1 MKNII
6 ILLGALFI
14 NVVSFG
20 QSNVIDI
27 RADETVRFD
36 LILEELYSELDVSD
50 LETEFLLDKS
60 PGFSEKLL
68 KLNGSDDAENQP
80 INGDQFDALY
90 RTIRDFATVRE
101 IDWPISDQMLNNS
114 SESSTYNEIGFRV
127 LIADCNRIRESAV
140 EEGLLYGENDKIK
153 RRNVRAGGSPFLKE
167 KIVFSAP
174 YRNSIITG
182 GEVRFNFNNNL
193 KFTNNGNTIDQL
205 EIDFNDGNGYIDV
218 THRNYHS
225 VSYSRSGSKII
236 TCKITSNRQVYYSKS
251 TLLVKGIEKFQTKS
265 TLFGQCYDER
275 IAISVPQIHED
286 TEGIY
291 NQLVGANAY
300 IRYGCGNNNKLR
312 KPIIFVEGIDFGEKV
327 KDYGSVPNDNGVVN
341 DMFYDGDCGQFN
353 RYGRF
358 GWFHFVNGS
367 YDGVGN
373 ISILPDALQ
382 KLHSDGHDVILL
394 DFKAGAAHIEN
405 NAETLIYL
413 LNYINGKLS
422 ENNSDEQSIVSGIS
436 MGGQVARYAL
446 RKMEN
451 ENIPHNVSTF
461 VSIDSPNNGANIPLG
476 LQYNIKF
483 VQLHIDKKDLIRPAT
498 KQLLLYHYKAS
509 VTTGFIHLGGVNWNR
524 IKPRPHELHTNLYNS
539 EHMTTFPQ
547 NCRNVAISNGSKLG
561 TNQGYSEGDVLLNN
575 LSTFILTTQS
585 IKSWAMKEGGD
596 KISRCRRSINTF
608 GLLPSI
614 AYRIAVRAVEGK
626 AYDHISGGYRTTAQD
641 IVDGFSGIE
650 IPNVPFDLNIP
661 NITFHINPR
670 HAFIP
675 TFSGLGISESYK
687 MSNLPTVLGANYP
700 YNHDPNISPF
710 DVIFADA
717 VNHKHV
723 FMDAINTAF
732 LMGEYSPN
740 TKYVQ
745 NKTYWQGIDTYSA
758 RDEVIVGRDIDPV
771 QNRNFVGD
779 VVSTNTANTT
789 FYAGKKV
796 TFHPGVKLNNYVG
809 RTHAYI
815 REYCNYTQGVFK
827 MGETSMISD
836 EALKFQNTER
846 KSVELEEPEQLINA
860 RLYPNPNKGI
870 FKIDLDIDIEEIV
883 IYNMYGQVITS
894 KLINSKSASIHL
906 NNAETGIYIAKI
918 KSKDKIFTKRFS
930 IVN

>member
-6 ILLGALFI
+6 ILLGAFLI
-14 NVVSFG
+14 SVASFG
-20 QSNVIDI
+20 QSTVIDI
-27 RADETVRFD
+27 GADETVRFD
-36 LILEELYSELDVSD
+36 LILEALYSELDVSD

-60 PGFSEKLL
+60 PSFSEKLL
-68 KLNGSDDAENQP
+68 ELNGSTGEENQP

-101 IDWPISDQMLNNS
+101 INWSTSDQMLEHS
-114 SESSTYNEIGFRV
+114 SESSPYNEIGFRV

-140 EEGLLYGENDKIK
+140 EEGLLYGENEKIK
-153 RRNVRAGGSPFLKE
+153 RRRTRGGGSPFVKE
-167 KIVFSAP
+167 RIVLSAP

-182 GEVRFNFNNNL
+182 REVRFNFNNNL

-205 EIDFNDGNGYIDV
+205 EIDFNDGNGYVDV
-218 THRNYHS
+218 THRNSHTA
-225 VSYSRSGSKII
+225 SYSRSGSKII
-236 TCKITSNRQVYYSKS
+236 TSKITSNGEVYYSKS
-251 TLLVKGIEKFQTKS
+251 TLLVKGIEKFQAKS

-275 IAISVPQIHED
+275 LDISVSP
-286 TEGIY
+286 IY
-291 NQLVGANAY
+291 ADPDGLPDGNVHANAY

-312 KPIIFVEGIDFGEKV
+312 KPIIFVEGIDFGEKS
-327 KDYGSVPNDNGVVN
+327 KYYGDEI
-341 DMFYDGDCGQFN
+341 FYDGECGQLN
-353 RYGRF
+353 RYGSF
-358 GWFHFVNGS
+358 GWHNFVNGD

-373 ISILPDALQ
+373 ITILPDALQ

-394 DFKAGAAHIEN
+394 DFKAGATHIEN
-405 NAETLIYL
+405 NAKTLVYL
-413 LNYINGKLS
+413 LNYINGKLN

-451 ENIPHNVSTF
+451 ENVPHNVSTF
-461 VSIDSPNNGANIPLG
+461 VAIDSPNYGANIPLG
-476 LQYNIKF
+476 LQYNIRFAAFSF
-483 VQLHIDKKDLIRPAT
+483 VGKLQPALLRPAT
-498 KQLLLYHYKAS
+498 KQLLLHHYKAS
-509 VTTGFIHLGGVNWNR
+509 VNAGSIYLGAINWNR

-561 TNQGYSEGDVLLNN
+561 ANQGYDEGDKILHN
-575 LSTFILTTQS
+575 LSTYILINQS
-585 IKSWAMKEGGD
+585 IQSWAMKEGGD
-596 KISRCRRSINTF
+596 KISRCKRTIFTF
-608 GLLPSI
+608 GLLPPI
-614 AYRIAVRAVEGK
+614 TYRIAVRAVEGK
-626 AYDHISGGYRTTAQD
+626 AYDHIPGGYRTTSQD
-641 IVDGFSGIE
+641 LVDGLTD
-650 IPNVPFDLNIP
+650 VYMP
-661 NITFHINPR
+661 NISLHIKKQ

-687 MSNLPTVLGANYP
+687 ESNVTTTLGANYP

-732 LMGEYSPN
+732 LMEEYSPN

-758 RDEVIVGRDIDPV
+758 RDEVIVGRDVDPV

-796 TFHPGVKLNNYVG
+796 TFRPGVKLNNYVG

-815 REYCNYTQGVFK
+815 REYCDYTQGVFK
-827 MGETSMISD
+827 MENPTVASN
-836 EALKFQNTER
+836 EVF
-846 KSVELEEPEQLINA
+846 KSLNAEEEDNKLEDVEQLISV
-860 RLYPNPNKGI
+860 RLYPNPNKGT
-870 FKIDLDIDIEEIV
+870 FKIDLDIVIEEVV
-883 IYNMYGQVITS
+883 IYNMFGQVITS

-906 NNAETGIYIAKI
+906 NNIETGIYIAKI
-918 KSKDKIFTKRFS
+918 KSKDKILTKRFS
-930 IVN
+930 VVN